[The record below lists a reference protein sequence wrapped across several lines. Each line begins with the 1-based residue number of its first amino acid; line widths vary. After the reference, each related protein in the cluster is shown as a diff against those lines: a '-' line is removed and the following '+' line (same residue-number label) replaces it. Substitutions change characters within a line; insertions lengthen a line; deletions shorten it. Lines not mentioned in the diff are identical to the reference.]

1 MVIQLTV
8 MVEVDPTKMD
18 SSKTPIK
25 VIREEVESNLD
36 SLDYVEGRIVTATEV
51 NSDGWDYTNW

>member
-1 MVIQLTV
+1 
-8 MVEVDPTKMD
+8 MVEVDPSKMD
-18 SSKTPIK
+18 SVKTPIT

-51 NSDGWDYTNW
+51 NSDGWDYTHW